1 MRLKLLGLL
10 VVIFGLLLVLDE
22 IGMAFQF
29 FFEWPYPPFPPSGWL
44 LGDLSAW
51 HIEPY
56 HHWMLGAPLILG
68 GFYLC
73 RYR

>member
-1 MRLKLLGLL
+1 MKVKLLG
-10 VVIFGLLLVLDE
+10 VFIIIIGLLLILDE
-22 IGMAFQF
+22 LALVFPF
-29 FFEWPYPPFPPSGWL
+29 WPFPPSGWL